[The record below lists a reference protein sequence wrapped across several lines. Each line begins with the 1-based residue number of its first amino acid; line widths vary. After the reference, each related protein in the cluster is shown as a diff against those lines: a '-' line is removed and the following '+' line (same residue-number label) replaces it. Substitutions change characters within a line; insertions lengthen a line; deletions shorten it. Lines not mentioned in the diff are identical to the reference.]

1 LRHTKYVHLES
12 TEHLV
17 RARKAL
23 WHNQSE
29 LELGNDPP
37 NIEIDQSL
45 TGSASLF
52 VIARIGWYFPYAS
65 EILRRR
71 PKPTPW
77 GENCWNDLRRRGDC
91 VIVRGLLERRCPV
104 AALVSTAYVYGRLVA
119 RVLQQTA
126 ATINFRI
133 VAEFPS
139 GHWCR
144 TVTTRAHVL
153 VLLAFP
159 AVSRVRHF

>member
-1 LRHTKYVHLES
+1 M
-12 TEHLV
+12 
-17 RARKAL
+17 
-23 WHNQSE
+23 
-29 LELGNDPP
+29 
-37 NIEIDQSL
+37 
-45 TGSASLF
+45 F
-52 VIARIGWYFPYAS
+52 VIALIGWYFPYAS

-71 PKPTPW
+71 PKPTPR

-91 VIVRGLLERRCPV
+91 VIVCGLLERRCPV
-104 AALVSTAYVYGRLVA
+104 AALVSTACVYGRLVA

-159 AVSRVRHF
+159 AVSRHQWGRGGLSVRTRQTLIRARGDFPLIITRAVPSYLPVDGKLRPHHQPLLP